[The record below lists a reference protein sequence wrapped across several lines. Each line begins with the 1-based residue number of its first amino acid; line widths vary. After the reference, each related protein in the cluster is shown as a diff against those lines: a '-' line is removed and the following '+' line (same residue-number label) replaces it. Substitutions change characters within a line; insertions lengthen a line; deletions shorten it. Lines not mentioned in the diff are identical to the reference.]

1 MENLKSLF
9 VIFLL
14 LIFISLVLGTGVSF
28 MSLHH
33 GFIVTGVSL
42 VLSSLAILYI
52 FIYEFV
58 FAPKTGEKS

>member
-9 VIFLL
+9 IIFLL
-14 LIFISLVLGTGVSF
+14 LIFISLVLGTGVSL
-28 MSLHH
+28 MSLHY
-33 GFIVTGVSL
+33 GFIITGISL

-58 FAPKTGEKS
+58 IAHRTGGKL